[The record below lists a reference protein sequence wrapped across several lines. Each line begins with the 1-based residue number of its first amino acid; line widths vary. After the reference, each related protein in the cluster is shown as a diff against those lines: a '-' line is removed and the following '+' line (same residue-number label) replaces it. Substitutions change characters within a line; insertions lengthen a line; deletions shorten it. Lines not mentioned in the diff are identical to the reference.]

1 MGLVIDTSALIEFE
15 RALAAGRELLFEDNQ
30 PAVIPAVVWAEVL
43 VGVQLARTK
52 RESQQRRERLEILG
66 TNANVVAF
74 TAETAEHYA
83 AIFAELSNKGR
94 LIPSNDIAVSATA
107 RELNFGVLV
116 GPEDEAHFREVKGLK
131 VSAVRRKR
139 A

>member
-15 RALAAGRELLFEDNQ
+15 RALAEARELLLEDDQ
-30 PAVIPAVVWAEVL
+30 PAVIPAVVWAEAL

-52 RESQQRRERLEILG
+52 REAQQRRERLETVG
-66 TNANVVAF
+66 TSTNVVPF

-83 AIFAELSNKGR
+83 AIFAELSAKGR
-94 LIPSNDIAVSATA
+94 LIPSNDMAVSATA

-116 GPEDEAHFREVKGLK
+116 GPEDEAHFRQVKGLK
-131 VSAVRRKR
+131 VSVVRRKT